1 MEELLGARHHSLLRL
16 AIIDPSP
23 LWRRGLELLF
33 GSTTGLHVIAATEPT
48 AVAEVVALE
57 PDIVVIHQGGQ
68 RTGSEAQLRAAARAV
83 RSAAPAVRIV
93 GVHASLSVTE
103 QASAL
108 ADGFDSVV
116 DEASGEAVLVRAV
129 IDPAQRTLRRWE
141 APCLGP
147 LPLTARE
154 LEVLHLLAR
163 GHTSR
168 HMAEALGVSHRTI
181 ENHKQRVFRR
191 LGVQSQS
198 QAVATAIRLGLLT
211 QTEVAS

>member
-1 MEELLGARHHSLLRL
+1 MEESLVARPHGLLRL
-16 AIIDPSP
+16 AIVDPSP
-23 LWRRGLELLF
+23 WWRRGLELLF
-33 GSTTGLHVIAATEPT
+33 GTTAGLQVIAATEPT
-48 AVAEVVALE
+48 SMAELAALT

-68 RTGSEAQLRAAARAV
+68 QTGSEAQWRAVARAV
-83 RSAAPAVRIV
+83 HSDMPAARIV
-93 GVHASLSVTE
+93 GVHASLSVAE
-103 QASAL
+103 LASASS
-108 ADGFDSVV
+108 DGFDSLV

-141 APCLGP
+141 APRLGP

-154 LEVLHLLAR
+154 LEVLQLLAR